1 MASSREKAGKNGM
14 DILIWINTL
23 AILFVFAGGGIIVN
37 IQLRKTN
44 EALARIEETAARGE
58 RLSLAILE
66 PLPVPSDLQP

>member
-1 MASSREKAGKNGM
+1 M

-23 AILFVFAGGGIIVN
+23 AILFVFGGGGIIVN

-66 PLPVPSDLQP
+66 RLPAPSDLQS

>member
-1 MASSREKAGKNGM
+1 M

-44 EALARIEETAARGE
+44 EALARIEETAAVGNG
-58 RLSLAILE
+58 
-66 PLPVPSDLQP
+66 

>member
-1 MASSREKAGKNGM
+1 M
-14 DILIWINTL
+14 DILIWINTIAL
-23 AILFVFAGGGIIVN
+23 LFVFIGGGVVVS

-66 PLPVPSDLQP
+66 RLPAPSDLQP

>member
-1 MASSREKAGKNGM
+1 MRGVFTRENGM

-23 AILFVFAGGGIIVN
+23 AILFVFAGGGTIVN

-66 PLPVPSDLQP
+66 PLPAPSDLQP